1 MKKIKSIIILL
12 AVAIIIIMIAATIT
26 ESVKGTPFAHEQI
39 YDTWWFVVIWASLAA
54 VSAIYIIRRR
64 LFERKIVFCIHA
76 SFLVILLGALLSYL
90 TAESGTVH
98 LRKGEQVQTMKIRD
112 GETADLGFN
121 LSLKDFRILYYPGTD
136 AAQDYISELQADGNP
151 LEVSMNSIGSYNGYR
166 FTQSSYDDDM
176 QGSTLSV
183 LHDPWGIGVTY
194 VGYAMLFISFIASI
208 LCKRTRMQTL
218 YRKAIQNHNAPKV
231 VILATMM
238 SLASFTTAMGQ
249 ENLKIDQEICNE
261 FGKISVLYNSRI
273 CPINTVAIDFVTKM
287 CGKPSWNGM
296 SANEVF
302 AGWVFDVP
310 YWETAKM
317 VEIKDKKAQ
326 EILGLNGKW
335 ASFTDFWNEYN
346 EYKLEKPLKEAYK
359 NGDKAMQKSLRDAD
373 EKYNIIRMLYQGEML
388 KMFPYKGKAA
398 MGMEWYAP
406 GQPLPGVHL
415 PEDELMFVR
424 KSMDYL
430 AESIITGDKA
440 RALDIA
446 KKIYN
451 YQHVR
456 AKEVMPSKTA
466 VSCEI
471 FYNSLNS
478 QRWPVMLYLAM
489 ALAIVIMSFFI
500 GSDKYK
506 RFISWLTIILPVL
519 MLLHTTLLLALR
531 WLVSGHLPMSNGYE
545 TMQFLAWATL
555 LVTLF
560 MRRRFEPIALF
571 GPLLASFAMLVAMIT
586 DGNPQ
591 ITQLMPVLQSPLLS
605 VHVMVIMFA
614 YALFG
619 LMALISIQGMLCHH
633 KKNTAKEEQ
642 LAALSQLLLYPAVA
656 LLSIGI
662 FIGAI
667 WANVSWG
674 KYWSWDSKETWALI
688 TMLIYAAPLHAD
700 LKWMRKPIHIHLYML
715 LAFLSVLMTYFGVN
729 YFLAGMHSYA

>member
-1 MKKIKSIIILL
+1 MKKLKSIILLL
-12 AVAIIIIMIAATIT
+12 AVAVIFVMITATIT
-26 ESVKGTPFAHEQI
+26 ESMKGTPFAHEQI
-39 YDTWWFVVIWASLAA
+39 YGTWWFVALWALLAA
-54 VSAIYIIRRR
+54 ASVAYIIRRK
-64 LFERKIVFCIHA
+64 LFKRKLVFCIHA
-76 SFLVILLGALLSYL
+76 SFFVILLGALLSYL

-98 LRKGEQVQTMKIRD
+98 LRKGEQVQVMKVRD
-112 GETADLGFN
+112 GVTADFGFK
-121 LSLKDFRILYYPGTD
+121 LSLKDFRIIYYPGTD
-136 AAQDYISELQADGNP
+136 AAQDYVSELQAGDK
-151 LEVSMNSIGSYNGYR
+151 LVEVSMNSIGNYGGYR

-194 VGYAMLFISFIASI
+194 IGYAMLFISFIASLI
-208 LCKRTRMQTL
+208 GKRTRMQSL
-218 YRKAIQNHNAPKV
+218 YKKALRNVNAHKAA
-231 VILATMM
+231 VIAVMLSAM
-238 SLASFTTAMGQ
+238 SFSTAKAQ
-249 ENLKIDQEICNE
+249 DHLKIDPEIYNE

-296 SANEVF
+296 PANEVF

-310 YWETAKM
+310 YWETVKM
-317 VEIKDKKAQ
+317 VEIKDKKVQ
-326 EILGLNGKW
+326 ELLGLKDKW

-359 NGDKAMQKSLRDAD
+359 SGDKALQKSLRDAD

-388 KMFPYKGKAA
+388 KMFPYKGKTAK
-398 MGMEWYAP
+398 GMEWFSP
-406 GQPLPGVHL
+406 GQPLPGVRL
-415 PEDELMFVR
+415 PEDELVFVR

-456 AKEVMPSKTA
+456 AKEVMPSKAA
-466 VSCEI
+466 VGCEI
-471 FYNSLNS
+471 FYNTLNT
-478 QRWPVMLYLAM
+478 QRWPVMLYLVV
-489 ALAIVIMSFFI
+489 ALAVVIMSI
-500 GSDKYK
+500 SMGSDKLK
-506 RFISWLTIILPVL
+506 KTISRTTLVLPVV
-519 MLLHTTLLLALR
+519 MLLHTTVLLALR
-531 WLVSGHLPMSNGYE
+531 WFVSGHLPMSNGYE
-545 TMQFLAWATL
+545 TMQFLSWATL
-555 LVTLF
+555 LVTLS

-571 GPLLASFAMLVAMIT
+571 GPLLASFALLVAMIT

-605 VHVMVIMFA
+605 VHVMVIMFS

-619 LMALISIQGMLCHH
+619 LMALISIQGLVCH
-633 KKNTAKEEQ
+633 KQNNIDKDEQ
-642 LAALSQLLLYPAVA
+642 LAALSQLMLYPAVA
-656 LLSIGI
+656 LLAIGI

-674 KYWSWDSKETWALI
+674 RYWSWDSKETWALI

-700 LKWMRKPIHIHLYML
+700 LKWMRKPLHIHLYML

>member
-1 MKKIKSIIILL
+1 MKKLKSIILLL
-12 AVAIIIIMIAATIT
+12 AVAVIIVMIAATIM
-26 ESVKGTPFAHEQI
+26 ESIKGTPFAHEQI
-39 YDTWWFVVIWASLAA
+39 YGTWWFVALWALLAA
-54 VSAIYIIRRR
+54 ASVAYIIRRK
-64 LFERKIVFCIHA
+64 LFKRKLVFCIHA
-76 SFLVILLGALLSYL
+76 SFVVILLGALLSYL

-98 LRKGEQVQTMKIRD
+98 LRKGEQVQAMKIRK
-112 GETADLGFN
+112 GETADLGFK
-121 LSLKDFRILYYPGTD
+121 LSLRDFRIVYYPGTD
-136 AAQDYISELQADGNP
+136 AAQDYVSELQAGDK
-151 LEVSMNSIGSYNGYR
+151 LVEVSMNSIGNYGGYR

-194 VGYAMLFISFIASI
+194 VGYAMLFFSFIASLI
-208 LCKRTRMQTL
+208 GKRMRMQSL
-218 YRKAIQNHNAPKV
+218 YKKALRNVNVQKAAGIAFM
-231 VILATMM
+231 LSAM
-238 SLASFTTAMGQ
+238 SFSTAKAQ
-249 ENLKIDQEICNE
+249 DHLKIDPEIYNE

-273 CPINTVAIDFVTKM
+273 CPVNTVAIDFVTKM

-310 YWETAKM
+310 YWETVKM
-317 VEIKDKKAQ
+317 VEIKDKKVQ
-326 EILGLNGKW
+326 EILGLKDKW

-359 NGDKAMQKSLRDAD
+359 SGDKALQKSLRDAD

-388 KMFPYKGKAA
+388 KMFPYKGKTAK
-398 MGMEWYAP
+398 GMEWFSP
-406 GQPLPGVHL
+406 GQPLPGVRL
-415 PEDELMFVR
+415 PEDELVFVR

-456 AKEVMPSKTA
+456 AKDVMPSKAA
-466 VSCEI
+466 VGCEI
-471 FYNSLNS
+471 FYNTLNT
-478 QRWPVMLYLAM
+478 QRWPVMLYLAV
-489 ALAIVIMSFFI
+489 ALVVVILSISM
-500 GSDKYK
+500 GGDKHK
-506 RFISWLTIILPVL
+506 KIISRATLVLPVV
-519 MLLHTTLLLALR
+519 MLLHTTVLLALR
-531 WLVSGHLPMSNGYE
+531 WFVSGHLPMSNGYE
-545 TMQFLAWATL
+545 TMQFLSWATL
-555 LVTLF
+555 LVTLS
-560 MRRRFEPIALF
+560 MRRRFKPIALF
-571 GPLLASFAMLVAMIT
+571 GPLLAAFALLVAMIT

-605 VHVMVIMFA
+605 VHVMVIMFS

-619 LMALISIQGMLCHH
+619 LMALVSIQGLVCH
-633 KKNTAKEEQ
+633 KQNNIDKEEQ

-656 LLSIGI
+656 LLAIGI

-674 KYWSWDSKETWALI
+674 RYWSWDSKETWALI

-700 LKWMRKPIHIHLYML
+700 LKWMRKPLHIHLYML